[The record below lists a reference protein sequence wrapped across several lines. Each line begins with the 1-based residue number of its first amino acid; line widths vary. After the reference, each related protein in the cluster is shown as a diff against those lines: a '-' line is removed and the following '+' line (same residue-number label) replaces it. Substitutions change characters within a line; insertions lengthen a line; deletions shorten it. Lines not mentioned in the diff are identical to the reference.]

1 MVALPAA
8 APSALPYILGIF
20 FLLTPPAPFLS
31 LYTEK
36 VIAALAF
43 PRLPLLYTRP
53 DDDFL
58 DEDDVALFETTA
70 VSLPSSSMS
79 ISRSHKKTLVSPIYT
94 PWRVGLEGGWGGEE
108 GGGISMHTAECHLP
122 VLGFT
127 ASSFS
132 AVFFCATPSSSVY
145 MYVHDL
151 AFRKKFFSKKKTPPR
166 RQQNTWTFFLSPS

>member
-1 MVALPAA
+1 MVALSAA

-36 VIAALAF
+36 VIAALPF

-79 ISRSHKKTLVSPIYT
+79 ISRSRKKNACKPYLYSVEGWFGRGLRWGRRRGNKYAHSRVSFT
-94 PWRVGLEGGWGGEE
+94 CAWFH
-108 GGGISMHTAECHLP
+108 GIIILC
-122 VLGFT
+122 
-127 ASSFS
+127 SFLLRNTF
-132 AVFFCATPSSSVY
+132 FFCLYVCTRPSI
-145 MYVHDL
+145 
-151 AFRKKFFSKKKTPPR
+151 
-166 RQQNTWTFFLSPS
+166 